1 MTKEAESLKG
11 LLRMKQTFTTNF
23 SYKEES
29 DAFDGLASLID
40 SDFSSLS
47 SHITSSEIVFC
58 LEFGLMTLFQVQRD

>member
-1 MTKEAESLKG
+1 MTKEAEGLKG

-47 SHITSSEIVFC
+47 NHRILFRVWLNDT
-58 LEFGLMTLFQVQRD
+58 FQVQRD